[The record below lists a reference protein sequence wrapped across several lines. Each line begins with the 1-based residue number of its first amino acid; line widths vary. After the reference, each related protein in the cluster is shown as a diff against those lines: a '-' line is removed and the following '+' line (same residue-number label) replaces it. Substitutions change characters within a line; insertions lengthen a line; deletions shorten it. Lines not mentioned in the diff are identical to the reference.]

1 MLGIKAW
8 PSKEPW
14 QQEGKTMPNEI
25 PLRKLVIIGSGPAGC
40 TAAIYASRAGMQP
53 LVFAGG
59 PSMSDAQRVPGG
71 QLTTTTEVEN
81 FPGFPEGV
89 QGPELMQRM
98 QKQAERLG
106 AQWLLENVQKVDFS
120 KRPFL
125 VEGEGTRVLAKTL
138 IIATGAS
145 AKWLGAKG
153 EDTYRNKGVSACATC
168 DGFFFKGQEV
178 AVIGGG
184 DTAMEEASFLTNF
197 CASVTLIHR
206 REAFRA
212 SLAMQQRVQR
222 NPKIK
227 TILGVVVEEILGN
240 GKEVK
245 GLLLKNP
252 KTGEKTTLPIS
263 GVFIAIGH
271 TPVTELVEGA
281 LDKQENGYLK
291 LKPGST
297 HTNLEG
303 VFACGD
309 VADARYRQAV
319 TAAGT
324 GCMAA
329 LDAERYLMEL
339 G

>member
-1 MLGIKAW
+1 M
-8 PSKEPW
+8 SH
-14 QQEGKTMPNEI
+14 EI
-25 PLRKLVIIGSGPAGC
+25 PLRKLVIVGSGPAGC

-59 PSMSDAQRVPGG
+59 PSALDAQRVPGG

-81 FPGFPEGV
+81 FPGFPEGI

-98 QKQAERLG
+98 QAQAERLG
-106 AQWLLENVQKVDFS
+106 AQWLLENVQKIDFS
-120 KRPFL
+120 KKPFL
-125 VEGEGTRVLAKTL
+125 VEGESTRTWAQAVIL
-138 IIATGAS
+138 ATGAS
-145 AKWLGAKG
+145 AKWLGVKG

-168 DGFFFKGQEV
+168 DGFFFKGREV

-197 CASVTLIHR
+197 CASVTLVHR
-206 REAFRA
+206 REEFRA
-212 SLAMQQRVQR
+212 SKAMQERVQR

-227 TILGVVVEEILGN
+227 TVLGAVVEEILGD

-245 GLLLKNP
+245 GLLLKTP
-252 KTGEKTTLPIS
+252 KTGEETVLPVS

-271 TPVTELVEGA
+271 TPVTELAEGV

-291 LKPGST
+291 VKPGST
-297 HTNLEG
+297 HTNVEG

-309 VADARYRQAV
+309 VADARYRQAI
-319 TAAGT
+319 TAAAT

>member
-1 MLGIKAW
+1 
-8 PSKEPW
+8 
-14 QQEGKTMPNEI
+14 
-25 PLRKLVIIGSGPAGC
+25 
-40 TAAIYASRAGMQP
+40 MQP

-59 PSMSDAQRVPGG
+59 PSLSDAQRVPGG

-106 AQWLLENVQKVDFS
+106 AQWLLENAQKIDFS
-120 KRPFL
+120 KKPFL
-125 VEGEGTRVLAKTL
+125 VEGESMRVLAETL
-138 IIATGAS
+138 IVATGAS

-153 EDTYRNKGVSACATC
+153 EDTYKNKGVSACATC

-197 CASVTLIHR
+197 CASVTLVHR
-206 REAFRA
+206 REVFRA

-227 TILGVVVEEILGN
+227 TVLGVVVEEILGD

-252 KTGEKTTLPIS
+252 KTGEKTMLPVS

-271 TPVTELVEGA
+271 TPVTELVDGV

-319 TAAGT
+319 TAAAT

>member
-1 MLGIKAW
+1 MT
-8 PSKEPW
+8 
-14 QQEGKTMPNEI
+14 QEI

-40 TAAIYASRAGMQP
+40 TAAIYASRAAMQP
-53 LVFAGG
+53 VVFAGG
-59 PSMSDAQRVPGG
+59 PSLTDAQRVPGG

-81 FPGFPEGV
+81 FPGFPEGI

-98 QKQAERLG
+98 QAQAERLG
-106 AQWLLENVQKVDFS
+106 AQWLLENVQNIDFS

-125 VEGEGTRVLAKTL
+125 VEGENTRVLAKAL
-138 IIATGAS
+138 IIATGAC
-145 AKWLGAKG
+145 AKWLGVKG

-168 DGFFFKGQEV
+168 DGFFFKGREV

-184 DTAMEEASFLTNF
+184 DTAMEEACFLTNF
-197 CASVTLIHR
+197 CARVTLVHR
-206 REAFRA
+206 REEFRA
-212 SLAMQQRVQR
+212 SKAMQERLHR

-227 TILGVVVEEILGN
+227 TVLGAVVEEILGD

-245 GLLLKNP
+245 GLLLKNL
-252 KTGEKTTLPIS
+252 KTGEETILPVS
-263 GVFIAIGH
+263 GVFMAIGH
-271 TPVTELVEGA
+271 TPVTELAEGV
-281 LDKQENGYLK
+281 LEKQENGYLK
-291 LKPGST
+291 VKPGST
-297 HTNLEG
+297 HTNVEG

-319 TAAGT
+319 TAAAT

>member
-1 MLGIKAW
+1 M
-8 PSKEPW
+8 S
-14 QQEGKTMPNEI
+14 NEI

-59 PSMSDAQRVPGG
+59 PSETDAQRVPGG

-81 FPGFPEGV
+81 FPGFPEGI

-98 QKQAERLG
+98 QAQAERLG
-106 AQWLLENVQKVDFS
+106 AQWLLENVLKIDYS
-120 KRPFL
+120 KKPFF
-125 VEGEGTRVLAKTL
+125 VEGEHTRVLAEAVIL
-138 IIATGAS
+138 ATGAS

-153 EDTYRNKGVSACATC
+153 EDTYKNKGVSACATC
-168 DGFFFKGQEV
+168 DGFFFKGREV

-184 DTAMEEASFLTNF
+184 DTALEEASFLTNF
-197 CASVTLIHR
+197 CSCVTLVHR
-206 REAFRA
+206 REEFRA
-212 SLAMQQRVQR
+212 SKAMQERIR
-222 NPKIK
+222 KNPKIK
-227 TILGVVVEEILGN
+227 TALGVVVEEILGD

-252 KTGEKTTLPIS
+252 KTGEEKILPVS

-271 TPVTELVEGA
+271 TPVTELAEGV

-297 HTNLEG
+297 HTNVEG

-309 VADARYRQAV
+309 VADARYRQAI
-319 TAAGT
+319 TAAAT

-329 LDAERYLMEL
+329 LDAERYLMGL

>member
-1 MLGIKAW
+1 M
-8 PSKEPW
+8 SK
-14 QQEGKTMPNEI
+14 EI

-59 PSMSDAQRVPGG
+59 PSLTDAQRVPGG

-81 FPGFPEGV
+81 FPGFPEGI

-106 AQWLLENVQKVDFS
+106 AQWLLENVQKIDFS
-120 KRPFL
+120 KKPFL
-125 VEGEGTRVLAKTL
+125 LEGESTHVMAEAV
-138 IIATGAS
+138 IVATGAS

-153 EDTYRNKGVSACATC
+153 EDTYKNKGVSACATC

-184 DTAMEEASFLTNF
+184 DTALEEASFLTNF
-197 CASVTLIHR
+197 CASVTLVHR
-206 REAFRA
+206 REEFRA
-212 SLAMQQRVQR
+212 SKAMQERIRR

-227 TILGVVVEEILGN
+227 TALGVVVEEILGD

-252 KTGEKTTLPIS
+252 KTGEKTTLPVR

-271 TPVTELVEGA
+271 TPVTELVEGV
-281 LDKQENGYLK
+281 LEKQENGYLK

-297 HTNLEG
+297 HTSVEG

-309 VADARYRQAV
+309 VADARYRQAI
-319 TAAGT
+319 TAAAT

-329 LDAERYLMEL
+329 LDAERYLMER

>member
-1 MLGIKAW
+1 M
-8 PSKEPW
+8 S
-14 QQEGKTMPNEI
+14 NEI

-40 TAAIYASRAGMQP
+40 TAAIYAARAAMQP

-59 PSMSDAQRVPGG
+59 PSELDAQRVPGG

-81 FPGFPEGV
+81 FPGFPEGI

-98 QKQAERLG
+98 QQQAERLG
-106 AQWLLENVQKVDFS
+106 AQWLLENVQRIDFS

-125 VEGEGTRVLAKTL
+125 VEGENTRVLAKSL
-138 IIATGAS
+138 IVATGAT

-153 EDTYRNKGVSACATC
+153 EDTYKNKGVSACATC
-168 DGFFFKGQEV
+168 DGFFFKGKEV
-178 AVIGGG
+178 AVVGGG
-184 DTAMEEASFLTNF
+184 DTAMEEAAFLTNF
-197 CASVTLIHR
+197 CTLVTLVHR
-206 REAFRA
+206 REEFRA
-212 SLAMQQRVQR
+212 SKAMQQRIR
-222 NPKIK
+222 KNPKIK
-227 TILGVVVEEILGN
+227 LALGVVVEEILGD

-252 KTGEKTTLPIS
+252 KTGEKTTLPVS
-263 GVFIAIGH
+263 GVFMAIGH
-271 TPVTELVEGA
+271 TPVTELVEGV
-281 LDKQENGYLK
+281 LEKQENGYLK

-309 VADARYRQAV
+309 VADARYRQAI
-319 TAAGT
+319 TAAAT

-339 G
+339 D